1 MSNNTTRYRFERQ
14 LNRLAEDILQLGSM
28 ARSAVRRSMDA
39 LANRNVELA
48 RTVIAEDLGINRLR
62 FDIES
67 QCYALLATE
76 QPVAGDM
83 RRIAAALTIAN
94 DLERIG
100 DHAKRIASICIRM
113 QEAPQAMPQTDL
125 GHMSDMALDMLDRAL
140 QLLVKPDVAEAQ
152 AVCKD
157 DDGVDALHKQSFN
170 RVLGYML
177 ANPRFIQTGTYLIQ
191 VAHELERVADRATNI
206 AERVIYSATGEL
218 VDLNV

>member
-1 MSNNTTRYRFERQ
+1 MSNTATRYRFEKQ
-14 LNRLAEDILQLGSM
+14 LGRLSEDSLQLGSM
-28 ARSAVRRSMDA
+28 ARIAVRRAMEA
-39 LANRNVELA
+39 LANRDIKLA

-62 FDIES
+62 FDLES

-83 RRIAAALTIAN
+83 RRIAATLTIAN

-100 DHAKRIASICIRM
+100 DHAKHIASICIRM
-113 QEAPQAMPQTDL
+113 QEAPQALPPTDL
-125 GHMSDMALDMLDRAL
+125 ARMSEMALNMLDRAL
-140 QLLVKPDVAEAQ
+140 QLLVKPDVAAAQ
-152 AVCKD
+152 VVCKD
-157 DDGVDALHKQSFN
+157 DDEVDALYKQSFN

-177 ANPRFIQTGTYLIQ
+177 ENPPFIQTGTYLIQ